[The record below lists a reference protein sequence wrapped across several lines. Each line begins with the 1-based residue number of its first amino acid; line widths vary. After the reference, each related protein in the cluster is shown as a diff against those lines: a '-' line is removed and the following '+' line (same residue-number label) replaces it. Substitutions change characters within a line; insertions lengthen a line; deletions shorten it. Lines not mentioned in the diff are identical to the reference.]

1 MVPYAS
7 RIRKRDLAQ
16 LGTGLLRM
24 PNDASAAPD
33 RAGMTLVMP
42 AVANL

>member
-7 RIRKRDLAQ
+7 RIRKRDLTQ

-24 PNDASAAPD
+24 PNDASVAPD
-33 RAGMTLVMP
+33 HAGMTSVMP
-42 AVANL
+42 AVASL